1 MNIGLILMYSTVN
14 QFDADINSLKEWFIN
29 VLVWDVVHGEKKRR
43 NAKKRIFD
51 IKDNNKDV
59 KK

>member
-1 MNIGLILMYSTVN
+1 MYSTVN